1 MTTPHSVTSLAAV
14 VDAVN
19 GMRASRS
26 PSLRLLVGLIGAPGA
41 GKSTVAGELAAR
53 LDAPVVP
60 MDGFHLP
67 QRVLRD
73 RGLRDRMGAPDT
85 FDVDGFVALLK
96 RLRDTPDDA
105 GTMRA
110 PAFDRAVEEPVPDTI
125 DVAASQRTVIVE
137 GNYLLTDTH
146 GWRQVRPLLDVVVG
160 VVLDDATRRERLI
173 ARHVASGKSPEAAA
187 AWVAGPDEANARAI
201 TATLCR
207 ADLLLER
214 G

>member
-1 MTTPHSVTSLAAV
+1 MTTPRTVTSLAAV
-14 VDAVN
+14 VDVVN
-19 GMRASRS
+19 GMHASRT
-26 PSLRLLVGLIGAPGA
+26 PSSRLIVGLVGAPGA

-73 RGLRDRMGAPDT
+73 RSLRERMGAPET
-85 FDVDGFVALLK
+85 FDVNGFVALLE
-96 RLRDTPDDA
+96 RLRNTPDDA
-105 GTMRA
+105 GTVRA
-110 PAFDRAVEEPVPDTI
+110 PAFDRAVEEPVPDAI
-125 DVAASQRTVIVE
+125 DVAASQRTVVVE

-146 GWRQVRPLLDVVVG
+146 GWHRVRPLLDVVVG

-187 AWVAGPDEANARAI
+187 AWVAGPDETNARAI
-201 TATLCR
+201 AATLRR